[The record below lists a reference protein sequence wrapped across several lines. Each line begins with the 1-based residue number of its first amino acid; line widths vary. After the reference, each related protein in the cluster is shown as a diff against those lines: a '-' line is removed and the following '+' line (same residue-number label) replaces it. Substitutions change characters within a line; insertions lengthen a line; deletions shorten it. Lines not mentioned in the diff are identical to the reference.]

1 VGQNRSVPEPSP
13 TSANRDEPSPTAD
26 RARRR
31 GFRSWPRAGRW
42 ATYVGVVVV
51 LALVAGL
58 VAGVVTVRRSFPTV
72 SGEIGVPGLG
82 AEVEVVRDGNG
93 IPQVYADTSRDLFYA
108 QGFVQAQDR
117 FFEMDFRRHVTA
129 GRLAELL
136 GRDALET
143 DMYIRTMGWRRT
155 AEKELSL
162 LNPDTLRYLEAFSAG
177 VNAYIESNDTSEMSL
192 EYSLLALDG
201 LDYTP
206 EQWTPADSVAWLKAI
221 AWDLRGNMDE
231 EIERAIA
238 SARSTPEEIESL
250 YPAYPFQRHRPIVD
264 QGGVV
269 DGVFEQDAR
278 GSDTRQPARAALPNE
293 LLEALQGLNEGLNA
307 MPDML
312 GKGQGLGS
320 NSWVVDGQR
329 STTGE
334 PILAND
340 PHLGISVPGVWYQV
354 GLHCRVLSAECPFDV
369 SGFTFAGLPGV
380 VIGHNQQIAWGFT
393 NLGPDVVDLFLEK
406 VEGKT
411 YLYDNKRRKLDIR
424 QESIEIAGEDEPVEF
439 DVRSTR
445 HGPLLSDVSTELS
458 TVGAN
463 ANVSERSPARGNGY
477 GVALSWTALS
487 PMGSADAIFLMDKAT
502 SWDEF
507 RAAAEEFDAPSQNM
521 VYADKDGHI
530 GYQAQGLI
538 PIRKSGNTGDYPAEG
553 WRSANDWTG
562 SFIPFESLPSVL
574 DPDEGRIVTAN
585 QAVIGNEYPP
595 YLTNTWTYGYRSDRI
610 LDLLEDKA
618 RLSVDDMAAIQLD
631 DRNTFAPT
639 FVPYL
644 LDILLPSPY
653 LASGQQLLAD
663 WDYDQSVDSAA
674 AAYFNSVWRQTLAL
688 TFRDQLPESIWPEG
702 GDRWYEVMRRLLAE
716 PNSLWWDDLD
726 TESVVETRDEILF
739 LAMSRARDELVRLQS
754 RRPVEWTWGHHHRMN
769 LENQSL
775 GQSDIGLVGRLF
787 NRGSYR
793 VAGGGDLVNATQWDA
808 SSEGFSVTAA
818 ASMRMVVSLADFD
831 ASRWINLTG
840 ASGHAFNDHYV
851 DQTELWV
858 DGETLPWYSSRSKI
872 IGDEDA
878 DVLTLVPSEGG

>member
-1 VGQNRSVPEPSP
+1 
-13 TSANRDEPSPTAD
+13 
-26 RARRR
+26 
-31 GFRSWPRAGRW
+31 
-42 ATYVGVVVV
+42 
-51 LALVAGL
+51 
-58 VAGVVTVRRSFPTV
+58 
-72 SGEIGVPGLG
+72 
-82 AEVEVVRDGNG
+82 
-93 IPQVYADTSRDLFYA
+93 
-108 QGFVQAQDR
+108 
-117 FFEMDFRRHVTA
+117 
-129 GRLAELL
+129 
-136 GRDALET
+136 
-143 DMYIRTMGWRRT
+143 
-155 AEKELSL
+155 
-162 LNPDTLRYLEAFSAG
+162 
-177 VNAYIESNDTSEMSL
+177 
-192 EYSLLALDG
+192 
-201 LDYTP
+201 
-206 EQWTPADSVAWLKAI
+206 
-221 AWDLRGNMDE
+221 
-231 EIERAIA
+231 
-238 SARSTPEEIESL
+238 
-250 YPAYPFQRHRPIVD
+250 
-264 QGGVV
+264 
-269 DGVFEQDAR
+269 
-278 GSDTRQPARAALPNE
+278 
-293 LLEALQGLNEGLNA
+293 
-307 MPDML
+307 ML

-354 GLHCRVLSAECPFDV
+354 GLHFRVLSAECPFDV

-858 DGETLPWYSSRSKI
+858 DVVVVERVAGGAGQVDPAGRVEIGERDDHPHGRSRSDRETLGGGVPLGGVDQVPSSGYAIATPVEQPADQPDVGLAKALVLQVHPVVMSPGPFHGAPRLET
-872 IGDEDA
+872 DELVACTRHGQEQDLVA
-878 DVLTLVPSEGG
+878 GLHDGLGVEVVPPQAVRLRKESAHHLVPPVAALRPDRLGQLVPERQCQCLSPHRVEVGRGGGVDRLVVVPVG

>member
-1 VGQNRSVPEPSP
+1 MLSPE
-13 TSANRDEPSPTAD
+13 
-26 RARRR
+26 
-31 GFRSWPRAGRW
+31 
-42 ATYVGVVVV
+42 
-51 LALVAGL
+51 
-58 VAGVVTVRRSFPTV
+58 
-72 SGEIGVPGLG
+72 
-82 AEVEVVRDGNG
+82 
-93 IPQVYADTSRDLFYA
+93 
-108 QGFVQAQDR
+108 
-117 FFEMDFRRHVTA
+117 
-129 GRLAELL
+129 
-136 GRDALET
+136 
-143 DMYIRTMGWRRT
+143 
-155 AEKELSL
+155 
-162 LNPDTLRYLEAFSAG
+162 TLRYLEAFSAG
-177 VNAYIESNDTSEMSL
+177 VNAYIDSNDTSEMSL

-201 LDYTP
+201 LEYTP

-221 AWDLRGNMDE
+221 AWDLRGNMSE

-238 SARSTPEEIESL
+238 SARRTPEEIESL
-250 YPAYPFQRHRPIVD
+250 YPAYPFRRHRPIVD

-278 GSDTRQPARAALPNE
+278 RSDTRQPARAPLPKE
-293 LLEALQGLNEGLNA
+293 LLEALEGLNDGLKA
-307 MPDML
+307 MPDLL

-320 NSWVVDGQR
+320 NSWVVDGQH

-340 PHLGISVPGVWYQV
+340 PHLGISVPGIWYQM
-354 GLHCRVLSAECPFDV
+354 GLHCRVLSEECPFDV

-393 NLGPDVVDLFLEK
+393 NLRPDVVDLYLEK

-424 QESIEIAGEDEPVEF
+424 KESIEIAGEDEPVEF

-445 HGPLLSDVSTELS
+445 HGPLLSDVSTEMS

-463 ANVSERSPARGNGY
+463 ADVSERAPARGNGY

-487 PMGSADAIFLMDKAT
+487 PMGTADAIFLIDKAT

-507 RAAAEEFDAPSQNM
+507 RAAAEEFDAPSQNL
-521 VYADKDGHI
+521 VYADKEGHI
-530 GYQAQGLI
+530 GYQAPGLI
-538 PIRKSGNTGDYPAEG
+538 PIRKSGNTGDYPVEG

-585 QAVIGNEYPP
+585 QAVTGNDYPP

-644 LDILLPSPY
+644 LDILLPSAY
-653 LASGQQLLAD
+653 LASGQQLLQD

-674 AAYFNSVWRQTLAL
+674 AAYFNSVWQQTLAL

-716 PNSLWWDDLD
+716 PNNPWWDNLD

-739 LAMSRARDELVRLQS
+739 AAMARARDELVRLQT

-775 GQSDIGLVGRLF
+775 GQSDIGPVGWLF
-787 NRGSYR
+787 NRGGYR

-808 SSEGFSVTAA
+808 SSEDFSVTAA

-872 IGDEDA
+872 LGVDNA